1 MAWNPLSNVA
11 GVAPIQVAGEN
22 LAVGFLG
29 STGTTGGPARGT
41 ETDSIL
47 TEDGGKIGVA
57 RVRSFDTAVNN
68 STVTDFL
75 SNSADN
81 DSQFNLGLFDIKMFT
96 EIDFDGVE
104 VQGELVKPQGSLL
117 LERKHAKFNPMI
129 KLRTDFDD
137 LMEDSVQ
144 EVK

>member
-1 MAWNPLSNVA
+1 MKYALLFLLSSVA
-11 GVAPIQVAGEN
+11 YAD
-22 LAVGFLG
+22 
-29 STGTTGGPARGT
+29 
-41 ETDSIL
+41 DSN
-47 TEDGGKIGVA
+47 EEPKV
-57 RVRSFDTAVNN
+57 VYK
-68 STVTDFL
+68 
-75 SNSADN
+75 
-81 DSQFNLGLFDIKMFT
+81 QKT